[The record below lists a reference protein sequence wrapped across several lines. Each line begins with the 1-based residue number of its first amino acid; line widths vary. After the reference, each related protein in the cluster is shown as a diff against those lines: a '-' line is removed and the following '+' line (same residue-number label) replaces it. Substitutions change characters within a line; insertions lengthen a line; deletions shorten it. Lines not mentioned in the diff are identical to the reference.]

1 MRPSYLNNL
10 LSPINLVTGIGPKIE
25 KLFNRIDINLKVHFL
40 WHLPHNIIKR
50 QKHENIHEAQI
61 NTLVTLKIKVL
72 KHVPSRFKKQPY
84 RVHCLCNE
92 TPIDIVFFY
101 ARHPVVK
108 KNLPEEEIRFVS
120 GKLEYFRNTYQITHP
135 SHIIEETGI
144 NEIKNIE
151 PIYSLT
157 AGLSQKIIS
166 KYIEQIIKNIPDL
179 NEWIDEFY
187 LKKYRFSNW
196 KNSIVRIHNPDK
208 IEDINNQNIYR
219 RRLAFDELLAHQL
232 AIAIIRN
239 YNQKKKGIVISSNN
253 KLYEKFLKNLKFK
266 LTTSQKKVVEEITI
280 DLESENQMIRLLQG
294 DVGSGKTV
302 VALIAMLKTVES
314 GYQSVL
320 MVPTSILANQ
330 HFENFCDLLSDLNLN
345 VEILTSK
352 DKGKDRINKLKLI
365 ANGNINIIIGTH
377 ALIQEDVVFHKIG
390 LAVIDEQ
397 HRFGVYQRMVF
408 HYKGKRPSILVM
420 SATPIPRTLALA
432 SYGDM
437 DESRLTEK
445 PLGRK
450 TIKTT
455 SLTLNKVNKLIERI
469 KINIAN
475 SNSKFYW
482 VCPLIEESEE
492 LDLKAATLRYQHLD
506 KLFKNKVLLIH
517 GQLNEKEKEQI
528 MYKFINEDYR
538 ILVATTV
545 IEVGID
551 IKSATTIIIEHA
563 ERFGL
568 AQLHQLRGRVGR
580 SNLDSFCI
588 LLHKEIIGDN
598 AKKRI
603 YKMIETND
611 GFSIAEEDL
620 KIRGAGEILGK
631 KQSGLPSFKIAELS
645 FDSDLLEDIR
655 ENVEKIS
662 KNNPKLEN
670 DEGEKLRNLLYLYER
685 DAAIK
690 TLLAG

>member
-40 WHLPHNIIKR
+40 WHLPYNIIKR
-50 QKHENIHEAQI
+50 QKHENIHDAQI

-135 SHIIEETGI
+135 SHIIETTGI

-179 NEWIDEFY
+179 NEWIDEIY
-187 LKKYRFSNW
+187 LIKYRFLNW

-208 IEDINNQNIYR
+208 IDDINNQNIYR

-302 VALIAMLKTVES
+302 VALIAMLKTIES
-314 GYQSVL
+314 GYQSVI

-408 HYKGKRPSILVM
+408 NYKGKRPSILVM

-469 KINIAN
+469 KINITN

-492 LDLKAATLRYQHLD
+492 LDLKAATIRYQHLD
-506 KLFKNKVLLIH
+506 KIFKNKVLLMH

-603 YKMIETND
+603 NKMIETND
-611 GFSIAEEDL
+611 GFLISEEDL

-645 FDSDLLEDIR
+645 FDSDLLEDVR
-655 ENVEKIS
+655 EYVEKIF
-662 KNNPKLEN
+662 KNNLKLEN
-670 DEGEKLRNLLYLYER
+670 NEGEKLRSLLYLYER